1 MNEDSSSKKSNS
13 KELAKLGELVA
24 EKFLVSK
31 GYSIIKKNFVFGKG
45 EIDIIAKDGDY
56 LVFVEVKTRRNYDFG
71 EPEYAITKSK
81 QRQLKRIAEAYFYV
95 NGIQEQLCRFDVVT
109 VVGETEETMKINHI
123 INAFY

>member
-1 MNEDSSSKKSNS
+1 MNEEASKWNLSS
-13 KELAKLGELVA
+13 KELAKLGEEVA
-24 EKFLVSK
+24 EKYLVSK

-45 EIDIIAKDGDY
+45 EIDIIAKDGEY

-81 QRQLKRIAEAYFYV
+81 QRQLKKIAEAYFYV
-95 NGIQEQLCRFDVVT
+95 NGIQEQLCRFDVIT
-109 VVGETEETMKINHI
+109 IVGEREEDMKINHI

>member
-1 MNEDSSSKKSNS
+1 MNEEASKWNLSS
-13 KELAKLGELVA
+13 KELAKLGEEVA
-24 EKFLVSK
+24 EKYLVSK

-45 EIDIIAKDGDY
+45 EIDIIAKDGEY

-81 QRQLKRIAEAYFYV
+81 QRQLKKIAEAYFYV
-95 NGIQEQLCRFDVVT
+95 NGIQEQLCRFDVIT
-109 VVGETEETMKINHI
+109 IVGEKEEDMKINHI